1 MDFEIAQDASLIMNV
16 NGASANAAA
25 GGLATEHEVADVRV
39 PCDFCG
45 RKFNPD
51 VSLKHI
57 PIC

>member
-1 MDFEIAQDASLIMNV
+1 MDFEIAQDASLIINTASTA
-16 NGASANAAA
+16 GALAN
-25 GGLATEHEVADVRV
+25 EHEAADGRV